1 MANQPAMGLQLA
13 LLGRDAS
20 TAEQET
26 VMIDEFVTDIREF
39 STSVSGRN
47 SPAAIIMFACCFRNT
62 SVCYFV
68 MLTYIINI
76 MYFSPLLV
84 ILYLGS
90 DVPMKLKVVFLLFLP
105 WSLRWTVINLLEKL
119 SIMLYYQWIS
129 ASRPHVQGTIEVTRF
144 VQFQKHK
151 LTSESQNMYFQINC
165 ISFLMEFIFESSC
178 IIDTIYK

>member
-90 DVPMKLKVVFLLFLP
+90 DVPMKLKVVFLLLLP
-105 WSLRWTVINLLEKL
+105 WSLRWTVINLL
-119 SIMLYYQWIS
+119 
-129 ASRPHVQGTIEVTRF
+129 V
-144 VQFQKHK
+144 
-151 LTSESQNMYFQINC
+151 
-165 ISFLMEFIFESSC
+165 
-178 IIDTIYK
+178 